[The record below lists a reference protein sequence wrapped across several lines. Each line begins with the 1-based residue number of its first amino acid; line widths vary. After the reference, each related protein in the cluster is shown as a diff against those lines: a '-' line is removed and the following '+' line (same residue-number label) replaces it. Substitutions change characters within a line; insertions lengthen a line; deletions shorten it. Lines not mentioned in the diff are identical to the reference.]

1 MLPVCSALLL
11 LGIDGAEEHEI
22 ANNVLLPMGEYFQ
35 VQDDYLDAF
44 GDPKVIGK
52 IGTDIEDSKC
62 SWLIVQVMGKATD
75 AQMAIVKENY
85 GSSDPAKVAK
95 IKELYKE
102 MGMEETYRQYE
113 NECYEK
119 LKTLIDEQDK
129 LPKEVFTKFLEKIFK
144 RNK

>member
-1 MLPVCSALLL
+1 
-11 LGIDGAEEHEI
+11 
-22 ANNVLLPMGEYFQ
+22 
-35 VQDDYLDAF
+35 
-44 GDPKVIGK
+44 
-52 IGTDIEDSKC
+52 
-62 SWLIVQVMGKATD
+62 MGKATD